1 MKTSH
6 PSHASDFVVD
16 YAVVA
21 GPGLGA
27 ASSQG
32 HPYFSQG
39 GPSLSLNYSQS
50 HQSQR
55 QRQRSY
61 AAAADVDIKPT
72 IDQVSIGIGC
82 DIKPIVYLDADTQQT
97 RQRSVIIKQQNHH
110 QTQQQQQ
117 HSLNKSGAAGS
128 SSSKRKRE
136 KGEFSYSNYSY
147 RLVEFFKKGFRGRLC
162 LVLVREMF

>member
-6 PSHASDFVVD
+6 PSHASDFIVD

-21 GPGLGA
+21 GSGLGA
-27 ASSQG
+27 AGHTFYNQQGGSSQ
-32 HPYFSQG
+32 SQ
-39 GPSLSLNYSQS
+39 SYSQS
-50 HQSQR
+50 HQSR
-55 QRQRSY
+55 SQRQRSY

-97 RQRSVIIKQQNHH
+97 RQRSVIIKQQ
-110 QTQQQQQ
+110 QQQDHHHSQQ
-117 HSLNKSGAAGS
+117 QPTLNKSGAAG

-136 KGEFSYSNYSY
+136 KGEFPLLKLY
-147 RLVEFFKKGFRGRLC
+147 
-162 LVLVREMF
+162 